1 MKRIVQCFFAFL
13 AFVFLSTGA
22 YAQITTSS
30 LGGRITDDAGAAVAG
45 VNLVATH
52 VPSGTKYA
60 AVTNNDGRY
69 AIQGM
74 RPGGPYEVEVSFI
87 GFQTM
92 SFTDVTLQLG
102 DQYNLSVELKE
113 EAFKLDDIVI
123 VASASSAFAGEKFGS
138 STNISNREIGRASCR
153 ERV

>member
-30 LGGRITDDAGAAVAG
+30 LGGRITDDGGAAVAG
-45 VNLVATH
+45 VTLVATH

-87 GFQTM
+87 GF
-92 SFTDVTLQLG
+92 
-102 DQYNLSVELKE
+102 
-113 EAFKLDDIVI
+113 
-123 VASASSAFAGEKFGS
+123 
-138 STNISNREIGRASCR
+138 RP
-153 ERV
+153 